1 MKKRLS
7 FIIIGHCFFLFQVI
21 TDQAF
26 QWLDFIQKEKYACML
41 KIKKAIKKIMSKSL
55 YIYMYIIVLGLC
67 GHLEI

>member
-26 QWLDFIQKEKYACML
+26 QWLDYIQKEKYACML
-41 KIKKAIKKIMSKSL
+41 KKETEIMSKSL
-55 YIYMYIIVLGLC
+55 YIYMYIHVIVLGFC